1 MARPPPVDRRHH
13 PQTALEQRG
22 AFMQQ
27 AKKIGYDLSQTF
39 VKLEQL
45 TMSKSLQEAEGNER

>member
-1 MARPPPVDRRHH
+1 MNRRQN
-13 PQTALEQRG
+13 PQTALEKRG
-22 AFMQQ
+22 VFMQQ

-45 TMSKSLQEAEGNER
+45 TLSKCFSNMNKNIYHNSMTV